1 MIGWFLWAW
10 SNIAFLGALAGLVG
24 IWWLW
29 PRLSSVGFPV
39 AFLIAVSAV
48 LGGFGWG
55 ELRYADGREAGGAV
69 ERAKWEKSFN
79 KLKEDSAREL
89 KQAND
94 TIETIRSNF
103 VAVQAEKEAA
113 KNEAAISNAR
123 ILAIIN
129 NEPQP
134 PRTIICEKANEQI
147 AIPACPNPYSLRVDS
162 RIVRNLQGSRNQN
175 GTRKGSK

>member
-1 MIGWFLWAW
+1 MGWLVWIW
-10 SNIAFLGALAGLVG
+10 SNIAAVSALAGLAAVA
-24 IWWLW
+24 WVW
-29 PRLSSVGFPV
+29 PRLALVG
-39 AFLIAVSAV
+39 ASYLILIAVSAA

-55 ELRYADGREAGGAV
+55 ELRYSDGLDAGGAV

-79 KLKEDSAREL
+79 KLKEDSAKDL
-89 KQAND
+89 TAANEA
-94 TIETIRSNF
+94 IETIRSKF
-103 VAVQAEKEAA
+103 TAVQAEKEAA

-129 NEPQP
+129 NEPQS
-134 PRTIICEKANEQI
+134 PRTITCEKANEQI

-175 GTRKGSK
+175 GTGKGSQ